1 MPERLHSRNTRLA
14 ASPTFRIIKA
24 SSTQYQNSFFPKCT
38 KFLNTQDPNFRSS
51 GYTAQLNH
59 FRKKCSKEQN
69 GYYLMGSRFVQ
80 VVLSQLRLRFSN
92 LNEHLFSKGY
102 IDSPQ
107 CRCSGG
113 SETVKHYFIEC
124 PMQSGPRE
132 DLFGILH
139 NYTDDKS
146 TSAILNIILQGV
158 NIRDHNFKIIEA
170 VSKYI
175 IKSNRFT

>member
-1 MPERLHSRNTRLA
+1 
-14 ASPTFRIIKA
+14 
-24 SSTQYQNSFFPKCT
+24 
-38 KFLNTQDPNFRSS
+38 
-51 GYTAQLNH
+51 
-59 FRKKCSKEQN
+59 
-69 GYYLMGSRFVQ
+69 MGSRFVQ

-92 LNEHLFSKGY
+92 LNEHLFSEGC
-102 IDSPQ
+102 IDSSQ

-124 PMQSGPRE
+124 PMQSGSRE

-139 NYTDDKS
+139 NYTDEKS